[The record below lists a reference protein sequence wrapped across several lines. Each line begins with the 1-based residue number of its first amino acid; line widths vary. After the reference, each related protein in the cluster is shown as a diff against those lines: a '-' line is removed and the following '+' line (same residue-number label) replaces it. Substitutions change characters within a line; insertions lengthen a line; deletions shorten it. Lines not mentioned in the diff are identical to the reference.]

1 MGIGF
6 LTVLQLFSESVRSI
20 DFSEQYLK
28 AIALANQKMGELE
41 MTDFETEDY
50 SGYFEGEEKY
60 RWRLDME
67 PYDSPLNVEKENIQL
82 LKIGLRVFWND
93 VSQERNVELVTLKTV
108 GKNIPATDAALD
120 PAFAGGVAKND
131 QGGQPT
137 SGSSNPPVQQ
147 AAPASAASA
156 ASVASATASVSE
168 AQTTSASASSSTS
181 ASSSSSDANI
191 SGSSGGAFVSGA
203 STSSAHVSGS

>member
-6 LTVLQLFSESVRSI
+6 ITVLQLFSESVRSI

-41 MTDFETEDY
+41 MTDFETEEL

-67 PYDSPLNVEKENIQL
+67 PYYSSLNVEKENIQL

-108 GKNIPATDAALD
+108 GKNIPSTDAALD
-120 PAFAGGVAKND
+120 PTYAGGVAKDD
-131 QGGQPT
+131 QGNQPVA
-137 SGSSNPPVQQ
+137 GSSAPPVQQ
-147 AAPASAASA
+147 AASASSASSGSGGGGAQTASSTPAS
-156 ASVASATASVSE
+156 T
-168 AQTTSASASSSTS
+168 ASSSTS
-181 ASSSSSDANI
+181 STSSSSGANI
-191 SGSSGGAFVSGA
+191 SGSSGGTFVSGA
-203 STSSAHVSGS
+203 TTSAAHVSGS